1 MMKQIF
7 NFQFSIFRHA
17 YMFVFLLLYT
27 PGLVFAAPKSFKE
40 MVDKMLLPVIDQAT
54 KILIA
59 VAVLIFFWNVAGSLW
74 GEQTAEKT
82 KKLRDTILW
91 GIIII
96 FVMVSIWGIL
106 YILRVTLMRGL

>member
-1 MMKQIF
+1 MLK
-7 NFQFSIFRHA
+7 R
-17 YMFVFLLLYT
+17 LLVIL
-27 PGLVFAAPKSFKE
+27 PLIAVSPSLAFAAPKSFKE

-59 VAVLIFFWNVAGSLW
+59 VAVLIFFWNVADSLW

-82 KKLRDTILW
+82 KKLRDTIVW
-91 GIIII
+91 GILII

-106 YILRVTLMRGL
+106 YILRITLMKGL